1 MLSALFLARVILD
14 CEPSVSSN
22 SSTSPPVFQVS
33 RRSAPHA
40 ITPYAVQ
47 GLKQADLYHFSSVSS
62 AHVTISPVLKP
73 LDIPVRATILPLLDQ
88 AAAAKV
94 KAAVDSILLPVLP
107 AGSIWRQNHKLYH
120 STLFH
125 ASSHVVRDGELRA
138 DLTRDSIDE

>member
-1 MLSALFLARVILD
+1 MAV
-14 CEPSVSSN
+14 
-22 SSTSPPVFQVS
+22 SPPFVALVPS
-33 RRSAPHA
+33 LLLSSKYLVAHA
-40 ITPYAVQ
+40 TTPYAFQ

-62 AHVTISPVLKP
+62 THVTISPVLKP
-73 LDIPVRATILPLLDQ
+73 LDIPVRATILPLIDE

-125 ASSHVVRDGELRA
+125 ASSHVVRDGVLRA
-138 DLTRDSIDE
+138 ELHR